1 MTSSAASHLP
11 TCAVGTYSASKI
23 FVNHIAEALYTEH
36 KDEIDVLAYCP
47 HYVVTKMAAR
57 WQSEVNSKTISAEYA
72 AEVCFRDL
80 GISPIST
87 GAFKHE
93 KMTFEGS
100 CMPASMINL
109 GIKKKVK

>member
-1 MTSSAASHLP
+1 LVKRFEEKKVKAAILMTSSAASHLP

-57 WQSEVNSKTISAEYA
+57 W
-72 AEVCFRDL
+72 
-80 GISPIST
+80 
-87 GAFKHE
+87 
-93 KMTFEGS
+93 
-100 CMPASMINL
+100 
-109 GIKKKVK
+109 